1 MSRTDCAAAS
11 RVVQL
16 TAFVLFLP
24 RQNQLGQYI
33 EHATTFGNAVALGLL
48 AAYHFGLEFEG
59 KHAPLQLLFLDAFQY
74 VILVACF
81 R

>member
-1 MSRTDCAAAS
+1 MFRTDCAAAS

-16 TAFVLFLP
+16 TGFVLFLP

-33 EHATTFGNAVALGLL
+33 EHATTLGKAVAAGLL

-59 KHAPLQLLFLDAFQY
+59 KHPPLQPLFLDAFQY

>member
-1 MSRTDCAAAS
+1 
-11 RVVQL
+11 
-16 TAFVLFLP
+16 
-24 RQNQLGQYI
+24 
-33 EHATTFGNAVALGLL
+33 VALGLL